1 MGREGSACQP
11 ASPLFSPAPK
21 FPPWSGKGRRR
32 IQNPHRSRVVALPF
46 HIGEV
51 SMEFFGSKNPLGDGI
66 KVGSGCIARDGRS
79 LRDEAG
85 NNLSPH
91 GDCHI
96 LPLLD
101 PAHDGGEVL
110 SNISDACSFHCF
122 TEMFHIIEECQVA
135 VRKFSTTR
143 GPVFRRGETISAD
156 RSEGVASAN
165 DFVRSDELDGAI
177 LFVMDCSHSTATPLA
192 TRVKEK
198 GTHRV
203 PTLVRFFRFSTQLA
217 LNLKMRPKTQLQFF
231 CISAILAL

>member
-1 MGREGSACQP
+1 
-11 ASPLFSPAPK
+11 
-21 FPPWSGKGRRR
+21 
-32 IQNPHRSRVVALPF
+32 
-46 HIGEV
+46 
-51 SMEFFGSKNPLGDGI
+51 MEFFGSKNPLGDGI

-96 LPLLD
+96 FALLD
-101 PAHDGGEVL
+101 PAHDGGEIL

-122 TEMFHIIEECQVA
+122 TEMFHIIEECQLVLH
-135 VRKFSTTR
+135 KFSTTLD
-143 GPVFRRGETISAD
+143 PVFRRGEIINAD

-165 DFVRSDELDGAI
+165 DFVGSDELDGAI

-198 GTHRV
+198 ATHRFSN
-203 PTLVRFFRFSTQLA
+203 LVRFFRFSTQRV
-217 LNLKMRPKTQLQFF
+217 LNYGEYPKAQLQFF